1 MRAHTHTCSGHLCL
15 QVRLCACARVRAHR
29 HACTLTH
36 AHAHAHPIAPS
47 SVAGLRLV
55 PGVTLK
61 DIFPP
66 FWGLELFPDAGL
78 LASLPESRRRWAA
91 VGPSPFLGF
100 YSSGLARERRPGPGR
115 RLPLGLRASASV
127 SPMAAP
133 LPSGLQA
140 GRLGAFW
147 DQASSLPAPQ
157 RLISRFMAPGQRR
170 GACSL
175 DVGRFLLASPAR

>member
-1 MRAHTHTCSGHLCL
+1 MCAHTHTCSGHLCL
-15 QVRLCACARVRAHR
+15 QVRLCACARASYCPLLCRWASFGPR
-29 HACTLTH
+29 
-36 AHAHAHPIAPS
+36 
-47 SVAGLRLV
+47 
-55 PGVTLK
+55 GVFER
-61 DIFPP
+61 FPP
-66 FWGLELFPDAGL
+66 PRSGAWSCFPKPG
-78 LASLPESRRRWAA
+78 SSPVSPRAA
-91 VGPSPFLGF
+91 VTGQPLGLPPFLGF
-100 YSSGLARERRPGPGR
+100 YSSGLARERGPGPGR

-147 DQASSLPAPQ
+147 DQASSLPAPEW
-157 RLISRFMAPGQRR
+157 LLSRFMAPGQRR